1 MVPLKVPLTLATMW
15 RSSTWTSEWWTRFT
29 TSSWTST
36 SASCPSSG
44 ATSTTSPSFV
54 RGAPVG
60 FKHHFI
66 LPDMSLNLIQKLSL
80 LVFGKGSSD
89 KFEKLCEESE
99 SRQEYCTTAY
109 LYNIT
114 QGKKRTKWSK
124 TLPFKRNWECSHSVN
139 ALLEETLKN
148 VPSSLVSCT
157 KHEVRYCLLENL
169 ALHQLLWLCF
179 KKDLRI

>member
-1 MVPLKVPLTLATMW
+1 MAPLKVPLTLATPW

-29 TSSWTST
+29 TSSWTSAV
-36 SASCPSSG
+36 ASCPSSE
-44 ATSTTSPSFV
+44 ATSTTSPSSV
-54 RGAPVG
+54 RVALVG
-60 FKHHFI
+60 FKHYLI

-80 LVFGKGSSD
+80 FVLVKSSSD
-89 KFEKLCEESE
+89 KFEKVCEDSE
-99 SRQEYCTTAY
+99 SSQEYCTTAY

-169 ALHQLLWLCF
+169 AFHHIIYCGFVSKWF
-179 KKDLRI
+179 